1 MERSVVNRRFRCYAK
16 AIWRKRR
23 KRRKRKTVVKKSFS
37 CQRSPPMPDQ
47 GPTSNRPD
55 PPSNRLELEESQLW
69 RWALGLLVLFAAAV
83 AALSWQQL
91 KDLPYRLWA
100 IPAGL
105 FLLAILF
112 ATYAFG
118 RKREVSELK
127 QILKGFQN
135 QAGVTPSEEQLDQ
148 LGQLIM
154 RSQRNFKELI
164 DSLDD
169 AAFAVSL
176 DGTLKTVNR
185 RTSETL
191 GVPYSELVGH
201 KLEEFLGAPLRA
213 EASGSME
220 RFLEKRN
227 WSGVVEVHLKNDLR
241 RLYYDCVVNAI
252 VKGND
257 VTGAS
262 VLARDITGHREK
274 EQRFSQLFESLQEG
288 VYISTPE
295 GKLLE
300 VNPALVSILGY
311 DSKEDLL
318 NLPPEQL
325 SVDARGE
332 PVLGRTGSQS
342 GRTRTRELRLKRK
355 DGGVAVCVDTS
366 TGVMEEG
373 RLVRYQG
380 TLVDV
385 TEKRAMERQLR
396 RQEEFRQRLL
406 ESFPD
411 LILVLDMKGQY
422 TFVSPRISEL
432 LGYGPEHLVGKKVD
446 DVENTS
452 PELASLYRTVATGKS
467 ARTSCEYG
475 SRHRDGSWRTM
486 LGMASPLLNAEGKPA
501 GVIISVRNMTME
513 KKLEQQIIQS
523 ERLAAMGQMIGGFAH
538 ELNNPLTSILGMA
551 ELLQE
556 SEATEQVRKQL
567 AMLQQ
572 QARRAAE
579 IVQNLMYFSRPPA
592 PGKSPINLSELV
604 QRTLHLHAYSLR
616 RNNITVDFLP
626 EPSLPAIDG
635 DPHQLMQV
643 FLNLLL
649 NAEQAIRESR
659 EKGTIRVR
667 IGRKPDSVWIVFQDD
682 GPGIAPE
689 NLAHIFDPFFT
700 TRRPGRGTGLGL
712 SICKTV
718 LREHGGNIEAAS
730 APGGG
735 AVFTITLPV
744 VAAESGTAA
753 G

>member
-1 MERSVVNRRFRCYAK
+1 MLDEDATSARSGA
-16 AIWRKRR
+16 A
-23 KRRKRKTVVKKSFS
+23 
-37 CQRSPPMPDQ
+37 
-47 GPTSNRPD
+47 
-55 PPSNRLELEESQLW
+55 SNRLEREESQLW

-105 FLLAILF
+105 FALAVLF

-118 RKREVSELK
+118 RKREVAELK
-127 QILKGFQN
+127 HILKGFQN

-169 AAFAVSL
+169 VALAISL
-176 DGTLKTVNR
+176 DGTLRTVNR
-185 RTSETL
+185 RITEIL
-191 GVPYSELVGH
+191 GVPYSQLVDH
-201 KLEEFLGAPLRA
+201 KLEEFLGAPLHA
-213 EASGSME
+213 EATGGLA

-227 WSGVVEVHLKNDLR
+227 WSGVVEVRLKNDSR

-252 VKGND
+252 VKGGE

-262 VLARDITGHREK
+262 VLARDITEHREK
-274 EQRFSQLFESLQEG
+274 EQRFTQLFESLQEG
-288 VYISTPE
+288 VYISNPE

-318 NLPPEQL
+318 NLPPEHL
-325 SVDARGE
+325 NVDGGD
-332 PVLGRTGSQS
+332 PVLGHAGSQS
-342 GRTRTRELRLKRK
+342 GRTRTREVRLRRK

-366 TGVMEEG
+366 SGVMEAG
-373 RLVRYQG
+373 RVVRYQG

-385 TEKRAMERQLR
+385 TEKHALEQQLR
-396 RQEEFRQRLL
+396 RQEEFRRHLL

-411 LILVLDMKGQY
+411 LILVLDLKGQY
-422 TFVSPRISEL
+422 TFVSARIGEL
-432 LGYGPEHLVGKKVD
+432 LGYGPEHLMGKNVAET
-446 DVENTS
+446 ENAP
-452 PELASLYRTVATGKS
+452 PELAELYRTVATGES
-467 ARTSCEYG
+467 SLTSCEYG

-486 LGMASPLLNAEGKPA
+486 LGMASPLLDAEGEPA
-501 GVIISVRNMTME
+501 GVIVSVRDVTME
-513 KKLEQQIIQS
+513 KRLEQQIIQS

-556 SEATEQVRKQL
+556 GEASEAARKQIVIL
-567 AMLQQ
+567 HQ

-579 IVQNLMYFSRPPA
+579 IVQNLQYFARPPA
-592 PGKSPINLSELV
+592 PGRSQVNLNELV
-604 QRTLHLHAYSLR
+604 QRTVQMQAYPLR
-616 RNNITVDFLP
+616 KSNITVDFLP
-626 EPSLPAIDG
+626 EPAIPAIVA
-635 DPHQLMQV
+635 DPNQLMQV

-700 TRRPGRGTGLGL
+700 TKRPGRGTGLGL

-718 LREHGGNIEAAS
+718 LREHGGNIEAATS
-730 APGGG
+730 PDGG
-735 AVFTITLPV
+735 ALFTITLPV
-744 VAAESGTAA
+744 TAESTPTA

>member
-1 MERSVVNRRFRCYAK
+1 
-16 AIWRKRR
+16 
-23 KRRKRKTVVKKSFS
+23 
-37 CQRSPPMPDQ
+37 MPDQ
-47 GPTSNRPD
+47 GPASNRPD
-55 PPSNRLELEESQLW
+55 PSSNRLEREESQLW
-69 RWALGLLVLFAAAV
+69 RWALGLLVLLAAAV
-83 AALSWQQL
+83 AALSWEQL

-169 AAFAVSL
+169 AALAISL

-185 RTSETL
+185 RTAETL
-191 GVPYSELVGH
+191 GVPYSALVGH

-227 WSGVVEVHLKNDLR
+227 WSGVVEVHLKNDPR

-252 VKGND
+252 VKGDD

-262 VLARDITGHREK
+262 VMARDITGHREK
-274 EQRFSQLFESLQEG
+274 EQRFTQLFESLQEG
-288 VYISTPE
+288 VYISNPE

-300 VNPALVSILGY
+300 VNPALVTILGY
-311 DSKEDLL
+311 DSKEELL

-325 SVDARGE
+325 SVDAGGE
-332 PVLGRTGSQS
+332 PVLGEAGSQS
-342 GRTRTRELRLKRK
+342 GRTRTREVRLKRK
-355 DGGVAVCVDTS
+355 DGGIAVCVDTS
-366 TGVMEEG
+366 AGVMEDG
-373 RLVRYQG
+373 RIVRYQG

-385 TEKRAMERQLR
+385 TEKHTLEQQLR

-422 TFVSPRISEL
+422 TFVSARIGEL
-432 LGYGPEHLVGKKVD
+432 LGYGPEHLIGENVD

-452 PELASLYRTVATGKS
+452 PELAALYRTVATGQS
-467 ARTSCEYG
+467 SRTSCEYG

-486 LGMASPLLNAEGKPA
+486 LGMASPLLDAEGKPA
-501 GVIISVRNMTME
+501 GVIISVRDVTME

-556 SEATEQVRKQL
+556 GGASEAARKQL
-567 AMLQQ
+567 VILHQ

-579 IVQNLMYFSRPPA
+579 IVQNLQYFARPPA
-592 PGKSPINLSELV
+592 PGKSHVNLNELV
-604 QRTLHLHAYSLR
+604 QRTVQMQAYPLR
-616 RNNITVDFLP
+616 KSNITVDFLQ
-626 EPSLPAIDG
+626 EPAIPAIVA
-635 DPHQLMQV
+635 DPNQLMQV

-667 IGRKPDSVWIVFQDD
+667 IGRNPDSVWIVFQDD

-744 VAAESGTAA
+744 TPTESDVAAN
-753 G
+753 

>member
-1 MERSVVNRRFRCYAK
+1 ML
-16 AIWRKRR
+16 
-23 KRRKRKTVVKKSFS
+23 
-37 CQRSPPMPDQ
+37 DQ
-47 GPTSNRPD
+47 GPTSNRSNPA
-55 PPSNRLELEESQLW
+55 SNRLEREESQLW
-69 RWALGLLVLFAAAV
+69 RWALGLLVLLAAAV
-83 AALSWQQL
+83 AALSWEQL

-169 AAFAVSL
+169 AALAISL

-191 GVPYSELVGH
+191 GVPYAQLVGH

-213 EASGSME
+213 EASASME

-252 VKGND
+252 VRGDD

-325 SVDARGE
+325 GVDAGGE
-332 PVLGRTGSQS
+332 SVLGRTGSQS
-342 GRTRTRELRLKRK
+342 GRTRTRELRLRRK

-385 TEKRAMERQLR
+385 TEKRTMERQLR
-396 RQEEFRQRLL
+396 RQEEFRRRLL

-422 TFVSPRISEL
+422 TFVSARISEL
-432 LGYGPEHLVGKKVD
+432 LGYGPEHLIGQSVD
-446 DVENTS
+446 DAENTS
-452 PELASLYRTVATGKS
+452 PELAALYRTVATGKS
-467 ARTSCEYG
+467 SRTSCEYG
-475 SRHRDGSWRTM
+475 SRHCDGTWRTM
-486 LGMASPLLNAEGKPA
+486 LGMASPLLDAEGKPA
-501 GVIISVRNMTME
+501 GVIISVRDVTME

-556 SEATEQVRKQL
+556 GGASEAARKQIGIL
-567 AMLQQ
+567 HQ

-579 IVQNLMYFSRPPA
+579 IVQNLQYFARPPA
-592 PGKSPINLSELV
+592 PGRSQVNLNELV
-604 QRTLHLHAYSLR
+604 QRTVQMQAYPLR
-616 RNNITVDFLP
+616 KSNITVDFLQ
-626 EPSLPAIDG
+626 EPAIPAIVA
-635 DPHQLMQV
+635 DPNQLMQV

-667 IGRKPDSVWIVFQDD
+667 IGRNPASVWIVFQDD

-689 NLAHIFDPFFT
+689 NLTHIFDPFFT

-744 VAAESGTAA
+744 GAPVESVPTQS
-753 G
+753 

>member
-1 MERSVVNRRFRCYAK
+1 
-16 AIWRKRR
+16 
-23 KRRKRKTVVKKSFS
+23 
-37 CQRSPPMPDQ
+37 MPDQ

-69 RWALGLLVLFAAAV
+69 RWALGLLVLLAAAV
-83 AALSWQQL
+83 AALSWEQL

-100 IPAGL
+100 IPTGL

-169 AAFAVSL
+169 AALAISL

-191 GVPYSELVGH
+191 GVPYPQLVGH

-213 EASGSME
+213 EASASME

-252 VKGND
+252 VKGDD

-311 DSKEDLL
+311 DNKEDLL

-325 SVDARGE
+325 GVDSRGE
-332 PVLGRTGSQS
+332 SVLGRTGSQS
-342 GRTRTRELRLKRK
+342 GRTRTRELRLRRK

-385 TEKRAMERQLR
+385 TEKRTMERQLR
-396 RQEEFRQRLL
+396 RQEEFRRRLL

-422 TFVSPRISEL
+422 TFVSARISEL
-432 LGYGPEHLVGKKVD
+432 LGYGPEHLIGQNVD
-446 DVENTS
+446 DAENTS
-452 PELASLYRTVATGKS
+452 PELAALYRTVATGKS
-467 ARTSCEYG
+467 SRTSCEYG
-475 SRHRDGSWRTM
+475 SRHRDGTWRTM
-486 LGMASPLLNAEGKPA
+486 LGMASPLLDAEGKPA
-501 GVIISVRNMTME
+501 GVIISVRDVTME

-538 ELNNPLTSILGMA
+538 ELNNTLTSILGMA

-556 SEATEQVRKQL
+556 GGASEAARKQIGIL
-567 AMLQQ
+567 HQ

-579 IVQNLMYFSRPPA
+579 IVQNLQYFARPPA
-592 PGKSPINLSELV
+592 PGRSQVNLNELV
-604 QRTLHLHAYSLR
+604 QRTVQMQAYPLR
-616 RNNITVDFLP
+616 KSNITVDFLQ
-626 EPSLPAIDG
+626 EPAIPAVVA
-635 DPHQLMQV
+635 DPNQLMQV

-667 IGRKPDSVWIVFQDD
+667 LGRNPDSVWIVFQDD

-689 NLAHIFDPFFT
+689 NLTHIFDPFFT

-735 AVFTITLPV
+735 AVFTITLPLST
-744 VAAESGTAA
+744 AESGAA
-753 G
+753 AK

>member
-1 MERSVVNRRFRCYAK
+1 
-16 AIWRKRR
+16 
-23 KRRKRKTVVKKSFS
+23 
-37 CQRSPPMPDQ
+37 MPDE
-47 GPTSNRPD
+47 GPTSNR
-55 PPSNRLELEESQLW
+55 LEREESQLW
-69 RWALGLLVLFAAAV
+69 RWALGLLVLLAAAV
-83 AALSWQQL
+83 AALSWEQL

-185 RTSETL
+185 RTAETL
-191 GVPYSELVGH
+191 GAPYSELVGH

-213 EASGSME
+213 EASGNME

-227 WSGVVEVHLKNDLR
+227 WSGVVEVHLKNDSR

-252 VKGND
+252 VKGDD

-262 VLARDITGHREK
+262 VMARDITGHREK
-274 EQRFSQLFESLQEG
+274 EQRFTQLFESLEEG

-300 VNPALVSILGY
+300 VNPALASILGY

-385 TEKRAMERQLR
+385 TEKRALERQLR

-422 TFVSPRISEL
+422 TFVSARISEL
-432 LGYGPEHLVGKKVD
+432 LGYGPEHLVGKNVD

-467 ARTSCEYG
+467 SRTSCEYG
-475 SRHRDGSWRTM
+475 SRHRDGTWRTM
-486 LGMASPLLNAEGKPA
+486 LGMASPLLDAEGKPA
-501 GVIISVRNMTME
+501 GVIISVRDVTME

-556 SEATEQVRKQL
+556 GGVSEAAHKQITIL
-567 AMLQQ
+567 HQ

-579 IVQNLMYFSRPPA
+579 IVQNLQYFARPPA
-592 PGKSPINLSELV
+592 PGRSQVNLNELV
-604 QRTLHLHAYSLR
+604 QRTVQMQAYPLR
-616 RNNITVDFLP
+616 KSNITVDFLQ
-626 EPSLPAIDG
+626 EPAIPAVVA
-635 DPHQLMQV
+635 DPNQLMQV

-667 IGRKPDSVWIVFQDD
+667 IGRNPDSVWIVFQDD

-689 NLAHIFDPFFT
+689 NLTHIFDPFFT

-735 AVFTITLPV
+735 AVFTITLPMGAQV
-744 VAAESGTAA
+744 ESVPETK
-753 G
+753 

>member
-1 MERSVVNRRFRCYAK
+1 
-16 AIWRKRR
+16 
-23 KRRKRKTVVKKSFS
+23 
-37 CQRSPPMPDQ
+37 MPDE
-47 GPTSNRPD
+47 GPTSNR
-55 PPSNRLELEESQLW
+55 LEREESQLW
-69 RWALGLLVLFAAAV
+69 RWALGLLVLLAAAV
-83 AALSWQQL
+83 AALSWEQL

-185 RTSETL
+185 RTAETL
-191 GVPYSELVGH
+191 GAPYSELVGH

-227 WSGVVEVHLKNDLR
+227 WSGAVEVHLKNDLR

-252 VKGND
+252 VKGDD

-262 VLARDITGHREK
+262 VMARDITGHREK
-274 EQRFSQLFESLQEG
+274 EQRFTQLFESLEEG

-325 SVDARGE
+325 SVDARAE

-385 TEKRAMERQLR
+385 TEKRALERQLR

-422 TFVSPRISEL
+422 TFVSARISEL
-432 LGYGPEHLVGKKVD
+432 LGYGPEHLVGKNVD

-452 PELASLYRTVATGKS
+452 PELATLYRTVATGKS
-467 ARTSCEYG
+467 SRTSCEYG

-501 GVIISVRNMTME
+501 GVIISVRDVTME

-556 SEATEQVRKQL
+556 GGVSEAARKQIGIL
-567 AMLQQ
+567 HQ

-579 IVQNLMYFSRPPA
+579 IVQNLQYFARPPA
-592 PGKSPINLSELV
+592 PGRSQVNLNELV
-604 QRTLHLHAYSLR
+604 QRTVQMQAYPLR
-616 RNNITVDFLP
+616 KSNIAVDFLQ
-626 EPSLPAIDG
+626 EPSIPAIVA
-635 DPHQLMQV
+635 DPNQLMQV

-667 IGRKPDSVWIVFQDD
+667 IGRNPDSVWIVFQDD

-689 NLAHIFDPFFT
+689 NLTHIFDPFFT

-735 AVFTITLPV
+735 AVFTITLPMGAQV
-744 VAAESGTAA
+744 ESVAETK
-753 G
+753 

>member
-1 MERSVVNRRFRCYAK
+1 MVDE
-16 AIWRKRR
+16 
-23 KRRKRKTVVKKSFS
+23 
-37 CQRSPPMPDQ
+37 D
-47 GPTSNRPD
+47 PTSKRPD
-55 PPSNRLELEESQLW
+55 PAPSRLEREESQLW
-69 RWALGLLVLFAAAV
+69 RWALWLLVLFAAAV
-83 AALSWQQL
+83 AALSWEQL

-100 IPAGL
+100 IPLGL
-105 FLLAILF
+105 FVLAVLF
-112 ATYAFG
+112 ASYAFG

-127 QILKGFQN
+127 QILKGFQG

-169 AAFAVSL
+169 VALAISL
-176 DGTLKTVNR
+176 DGTLRTVNR
-185 RTSETL
+185 RVAEIF
-191 GVPYSELVGH
+191 GVSYSELVGH
-201 KLEEFLGAPLRA
+201 KLEEFLGAPLRT
-213 EASGSME
+213 EASTNLE

-227 WSGVVEVHLKNDLR
+227 WSGVVEVQLKNDSR
-241 RLYYDCVVNAI
+241 RHYYDCVVNAI
-252 VKGND
+252 VKGGD

-262 VLARDITGHREK
+262 VLARDVTGHREK
-274 EQRFSQLFESLQEG
+274 EQRFTQLFESLQEG
-288 VYISTPE
+288 VYISSPD

-311 DSKEDLL
+311 SSKEELL
-318 NLPPEQL
+318 DLPPEQL
-325 SVDARGE
+325 GVEADGE
-332 PVLGRTGSQS
+332 PVLGRSGSQS
-342 GRTRTRELRLKRK
+342 GRTRTREIRLRKK

-366 TGVMEEG
+366 TGVIEG
-373 RLVRYQG
+373 GKVIRYHG

-385 TEKRAMERQLR
+385 TEKRALEHQLR
-396 RQEEFRQRLL
+396 RQEEFRRRLL

-411 LILVLDMKGQY
+411 LILVLDLKGQY
-422 TFVSPRISEL
+422 TFVSARIGQL
-432 LGYGPEHLVGKKVD
+432 LGYGPEQLLGKNVD
-446 DVENTS
+446 DTEITS
-452 PELASLYRTVATGKS
+452 PELAALFRTVASGESKL
-467 ARTSCEYG
+467 TSCEYG
-475 SRHRDGSWRTM
+475 SRHRDGTWRTM
-486 LGMASPLLNAEGKPA
+486 LGMASPLLDAEGKPA
-501 GVIISVRNMTME
+501 GVIISVRDVTTE

-556 SEATEQVRKQL
+556 GGISEGARKQL
-567 AMLQQ
+567 AVLHQ

-579 IVQNLMYFSRPPA
+579 IVQNLQYFARPPA
-592 PGKSPINLSELV
+592 PGRSPVDLNELV
-604 QRTLHLHAYSLR
+604 QRTVQMQAYPLR
-616 RNNITVDFLP
+616 KSNITVDFLP
-626 EPSLPAIDG
+626 ETTIPAVVA
-635 DPHQLMQV
+635 DPNQLMQV

-667 IGRKPDSVWIVFQDD
+667 LGRGIAGNLAGDMAAIPDSVWIVFQDD

-700 TRRPGRGTGLGL
+700 TKRPGRGTGLGL

-735 AVFTITLPV
+735 AIFTITLPV
-744 VAAESGTAA
+744 GTGETKA

>member
-1 MERSVVNRRFRCYAK
+1 
-16 AIWRKRR
+16 
-23 KRRKRKTVVKKSFS
+23 
-37 CQRSPPMPDQ
+37 MPDED
-47 GPTSNRPD
+47 PTSNRPD
-55 PPSNRLELEESQLW
+55 PVSNRLEREESQLW

-83 AALSWQQL
+83 AALSWQEL

-105 FLLAILF
+105 FLLAVLF

-127 QILKGFQN
+127 QILKSFQN
-135 QAGVTPSEEQLDQ
+135 QASVAPSEEQLDQ
-148 LGQLIM
+148 LSQLIM

-164 DSLDD
+164 DSIDEVAL
-169 AAFAVSL
+169 AISL

-185 RTSETL
+185 RTTEIL
-191 GVPYSELVGH
+191 DVPFVQVVGH
-201 KLEEFLGAPLRA
+201 KLEEFLDAPLQA
-213 EASGSME
+213 EAPASLE
-220 RFLEKRN
+220 RFLEKRS
-227 WSGVVEVHLKNDLR
+227 WSGVVEVHLKKDSR

-252 VKGND
+252 VKGD
-257 VTGAS
+257 KVTGAS

-274 EQRFSQLFESLQEG
+274 EQRFTQLFESLQEG
-288 VYISTPE
+288 VYISNPE

-300 VNPALVSILGY
+300 VNPALVTILGY
-311 DSKEDLL
+311 ESKADLL

-325 SVDARGE
+325 SADAGLD
-332 PVLGRTGSQS
+332 PVLGRGGSQS
-342 GRTRTRELRLKRK
+342 GRTRTREVRLRRK

-366 TGVMEEG
+366 TGVIEAG
-373 RLVRYQG
+373 RIVRYQG

-385 TEKRAMERQLR
+385 TEKRALERQLR
-396 RQEEFRQRLL
+396 RQEEFRRHLL

-411 LILVLDMKGQY
+411 LILVLDLKGQY
-422 TFVSPRISEL
+422 TFVSARISEL
-432 LGYGPEHLVGKKVD
+432 LGYGPEHLMGKNVGD
-446 DVENTS
+446 EENTS
-452 PELASLYRTVATGKS
+452 PELAALYRTVATGLK

-475 SRHRDGSWRTM
+475 SRHHDGSWRTM
-486 LGMASPLLNAEGKPA
+486 LGMASPLLDAEGKPA
-501 GVIISVRNMTME
+501 GVIISVRDVTME

-538 ELNNPLTSILGMA
+538 ELNNPLTSILGIA

-556 SEATEQVRKQL
+556 GDASEATRKQIGVL
-567 AMLQQ
+567 HQ

-579 IVQNLMYFSRPPA
+579 IVQNLQYFARPPA
-592 PGKSPINLSELV
+592 PGRSQVNLNELV
-604 QRTLHLHAYSLR
+604 QRTVQMQAYPLR
-616 RNNITVDFLP
+616 KSNITVDFLP
-626 EPSLPAIDG
+626 EPAIPAIVA
-635 DPHQLMQV
+635 DPNQLMQV

-667 IGRKPDSVWIVFQDD
+667 IGRTPESVWIVFQDD

-744 VAAESGTAA
+744 TAAESGPTTS
-753 G
+753 

>member
-1 MERSVVNRRFRCYAK
+1 MLDEGS
-16 AIWRKRR
+16 
-23 KRRKRKTVVKKSFS
+23 
-37 CQRSPPMPDQ
+37 
-47 GPTSNRPD
+47 TSNRPD
-55 PPSNRLELEESQLW
+55 PASNRLEREESQLW
-69 RWALGLLVLFAAAV
+69 RWALGLLVLLAAAV
-83 AALSWQQL
+83 AALSWQEL
-91 KDLPYRLWA
+91 RDLPYRLWA

-105 FLLAILF
+105 FVLAILF

-169 AAFAVSL
+169 VALAISL
-176 DGTLKTVNR
+176 DGTLRTVNR
-185 RTSETL
+185 RTTEVL
-191 GVPYSELVGH
+191 GVSYPQLVGE
-201 KLEEFLGAPLRA
+201 KLEQFLGAPLHA
-213 EASGSME
+213 EGAASLS

-227 WSGVVEVHLKNDLR
+227 WSGVVEVHLKNAPR

-252 VKGND
+252 VKGGD

-262 VLARDITGHREK
+262 VLARDVTGHREK
-274 EQRFSQLFESLQEG
+274 EQRFTQLFESLQEG
-288 VYISTPE
+288 VYISNPE

-300 VNPALVSILGY
+300 LNPALVTILGY
-311 DSKEDLL
+311 ACKEELF
-318 NLPPEQL
+318 NLPPEGL
-325 SVDARGE
+325 NVDAGD
-332 PVLGRTGSQS
+332 PVLGRGGSQS
-342 GRTRTRELRLKRK
+342 GRTRTREVRLRRK

-366 TGVMEEG
+366 TGVIEAG
-373 RLVRYQG
+373 KVVRYQG

-396 RQEEFRQRLL
+396 RQEEFQRRLL

-411 LILVLDMKGQY
+411 LILVLDLKGQY
-422 TFVSPRISEL
+422 TFVSARIGEL
-432 LGYGPEHLVGKKVD
+432 LGYGPDHLMGKNVD
-446 DVENTS
+446 DVETTS
-452 PELASLYRTVATGKS
+452 PELAELYRTVASGQS
-467 ARTSCEYG
+467 SLTSCEYG
-475 SRHRDGSWRTM
+475 ARHYDGSWRTM
-486 LGMASPLLNAEGKPA
+486 LGMASPLLDAEGQPA
-501 GVIISVRNMTME
+501 GVIISVRDVTME

-556 SEATEQVRKQL
+556 GDTSEAARKQVGIL
-567 AMLQQ
+567 HKE
-572 QARRAAE
+572 ARRAAE
-579 IVQNLMYFSRPPA
+579 IVQNLQYFARPPA
-592 PGKSPINLSELV
+592 PGRSQVNLNELV
-604 QRTLHLHAYSLR
+604 QRTVQMQSYPLR
-616 RNNITVDFLP
+616 KSNITVDFLP
-626 EPSLPAIDG
+626 EPSIPAVVA
-635 DPHQLMQV
+635 DPNQLMQV

-659 EKGTIRVR
+659 VKGTIRVR

-682 GPGIAPE
+682 GPGIATE

-700 TRRPGRGTGLGL
+700 TKRPGRGTGLGL

-718 LREHGGNIEAAS
+718 LREHGGNIEATT

-744 VAAESGTAA
+744 GTPETTAS
-753 G
+753 

>member
-1 MERSVVNRRFRCYAK
+1 
-16 AIWRKRR
+16 
-23 KRRKRKTVVKKSFS
+23 
-37 CQRSPPMPDQ
+37 MPDQ
-47 GPTSNRPD
+47 GPTSNR
-55 PPSNRLELEESQLW
+55 LEREESQLW
-69 RWALGLLVLFAAAV
+69 RWALGLLVLLAAAV
-83 AALSWQQL
+83 AALSWEQL
-91 KDLPYRLWA
+91 RDLPYRLWA

-112 ATYAFG
+112 ASYAFG

-185 RTSETL
+185 RTAETL
-191 GVPYSELVGH
+191 GAPYSELVGH

-252 VKGND
+252 VKGDD

-262 VLARDITGHREK
+262 VMARDITGHREK
-274 EQRFSQLFESLQEG
+274 EQRFTQLFESLEEG

-373 RLVRYQG
+373 RLVRYHG

-385 TEKRAMERQLR
+385 TEKRALERQLR

-422 TFVSPRISEL
+422 TFVSARISEL
-432 LGYGPEHLVGKKVD
+432 LGYGPEHLVGKNVD

-452 PELASLYRTVATGKS
+452 PELATLYRTVATGKS
-467 ARTSCEYG
+467 SRTSCEYG

-501 GVIISVRNMTME
+501 GVIISVRDVTME

-556 SEATEQVRKQL
+556 GAISEAARKQIGIL
-567 AMLQQ
+567 HQ

-579 IVQNLMYFSRPPA
+579 IVQNLQYFARPPA
-592 PGKSPINLSELV
+592 PGRSQVNLNELV
-604 QRTLHLHAYSLR
+604 QRTMQMQAYPLR
-616 RNNITVDFLP
+616 KSNIAVDFLQ
-626 EPSLPAIDG
+626 EPSIPAIVA
-635 DPHQLMQV
+635 DPNQLMQV

-667 IGRKPDSVWIVFQDD
+667 IGRNPDSVWIVFQDD

-689 NLAHIFDPFFT
+689 NLTHIFDPFFT

-735 AVFTITLPV
+735 AVFTITLPMGARV
-744 VAAESGTAA
+744 ESVPETK
-753 G
+753 

>member
-1 MERSVVNRRFRCYAK
+1 MLDEGS
-16 AIWRKRR
+16 
-23 KRRKRKTVVKKSFS
+23 T
-37 CQRSPPMPDQ
+37 P
-47 GPTSNRPD
+47 NRPD
-55 PPSNRLELEESQLW
+55 SASNRLEREESQLW

-83 AALSWQQL
+83 AALSWEQL

-135 QAGVTPSEEQLDQ
+135 QAGVTPSEEQLDR

-169 AAFAVSL
+169 VALAISL
-176 DGTLKTVNR
+176 DGTLRTVNR
-185 RTSETL
+185 RTAEIF
-191 GVPYSELVGH
+191 GVPYSQLVGH
-201 KLEEFLGAPLRA
+201 KLEEFLGAPLHT
-213 EASGSME
+213 EASGSMA

-227 WSGVVEVHLKNDLR
+227 WSGVVEVHLKNDSR

-252 VKGND
+252 VKGDD
-257 VTGAS
+257 VTGVS
-262 VLARDITGHREK
+262 VLARDVTGHREK
-274 EQRFSQLFESLQEG
+274 EQRFTQLFESLQEG
-288 VYISTPE
+288 VYISNPE

-300 VNPALVSILGY
+300 VNPALVTILGY
-311 DSKEDLL
+311 ESKEELL

-325 SVDARGE
+325 SVDAGGE
-332 PVLGRTGSQS
+332 PVLGRAGSQS
-342 GRTRTRELRLKRK
+342 GRTRTREVRLKRK
-355 DGGVAVCVDTS
+355 DGGIAVCVDTS
-366 TGVMEEG
+366 SGVMEAG
-373 RLVRYQG
+373 RIVRYQG

-385 TEKRAMERQLR
+385 TEKRALERQLR
-396 RQEEFRQRLL
+396 RQEEFRRHLL

-411 LILVLDMKGQY
+411 LILVLDLKGQY
-422 TFVSPRISEL
+422 TFVSARIGEL
-432 LGYGPEHLVGKKVD
+432 LGYGPEHLMGKNVE

-452 PELASLYRTVATGKS
+452 PELAALYRTVATGQS
-467 ARTSCEYG
+467 SRTSCEYG
-475 SRHRDGSWRTM
+475 SRHQDGSWRTM
-486 LGMASPLLNAEGKPA
+486 LGMASPLLDAEGKPA
-501 GVIISVRNMTME
+501 GVIISVRDVTME

-538 ELNNPLTSILGMA
+538 ELNNPLTVILGNS

-556 SEATEQVRKQL
+556 LEVSEPARKPIAALRQE
-567 AMLQQ
+567 
-572 QARRAAE
+572 ARRAAE
-579 IVQNLMYFSRPPA
+579 IVQNLQYFARPPA
-592 PGKSPINLSELV
+592 PGRSQVNLNELV
-604 QRTLHLHAYSLR
+604 QRTVQMQAYPLR
-616 RNNITVDFLP
+616 KSNITVDFLQ
-626 EPSLPAIDG
+626 EPAIPAIVA
-635 DPHQLMQV
+635 DPNQLMQV

-667 IGRKPDSVWIVFQDD
+667 IGPNPDSVWVVFQDD

-700 TRRPGRGTGLGL
+700 TKRPGRGTGLGL

-744 VAAESGTAA
+744 TAPAESVPAA